1 MTNEKTTVSTIDE
14 TNFSQLLNRL
24 NQDADLSEKY
34 EKLGSTQQNRLRD
47 FLSGKTS
54 LPLTYDPFFKFIFN
68 PDLHRDRLSHFISSL
83 LGMTVHVVEVLS
95 SSNTLMDGESYLIM
109 DLIVK
114 AADGSIVNVEI
125 QKQGYGF
132 PGERMSCYA
141 ADLILRQYI
150 KEKKTSPDK
159 KSFSY
164 KDIKQVYVIV
174 IFEKSTK
181 EMKTEHNAYLHRGEV
196 TFDTGIKLN
205 MLEKFCIISLDV
217 FRKIPYSEIKKNEQA
232 AWLFLLSM
240 NSPEDA
246 ECLTQDFPWMESIF
260 QEIASLRKRPEE
272 VLSMWSEALPMLDE
286 NSLKYRVEELSEEV
300 DNLNGTV
307 QNLNGTVHDLNKKLE
322 QSNKNTEKEKAA
334 REAAEKETQAFKK
347 ENQAFKK
354 ENQAALARIKELE
367 QLLASKK

>member
-1 MTNEKTTVSTIDE
+1 MTKEKTTLPANDE
-14 TNFSQLLNRL
+14 SNFHRLLNQL
-24 NQDADLSEKY
+24 HQDAELSVKY
-34 EKLGSTQQNRLRD
+34 EKLGSAQQNRLRD
-47 FLSGKTS
+47 FLSGKSS

-83 LGMTVHVVEVLS
+83 LGMTVHVVEVFS
-95 SSNTLMDGESYLIM
+95 ASNTLMDGESYLIM
-109 DLIVK
+109 DLIVR
-114 AADGSIVNVEI
+114 AADGSIINVEI

-141 ADLILRQYI
+141 ADLLLRQYI
-150 KEKKTSPDK
+150 KVKKTVPDK
-159 KSFSY
+159 ASFSY

-174 IFEKSTK
+174 IFEKSTR
-181 EMKTEHNAYLHRGEV
+181 EMKSEHNAYLHRGEV

-246 ECLTQDFPWMESIF
+246 KLLIKDFPWMEPIF

-300 DNLNGTV
+300 DELNE
-307 QNLNGTVHDLNKKLE
+307 KLE
-322 QSNKNTEKEKAA
+322 QAQKNAEKEKTAKEAALTEKE
-334 REAAEKETQAFKK
+334 
-347 ENQAFKK
+347 
-354 ENQAALARIKELE
+354 AALARIKELE
-367 QLLASKK
+367 QLLANKK

>member
-1 MTNEKTTVSTIDE
+1 MTKEKTTLPANDE
-14 TNFSQLLNRL
+14 SNFHRLLNQL
-24 NQDADLSEKY
+24 HQDAELSEKY
-34 EKLGSTQQNRLRD
+34 EKLGSAQQNRLRD
-47 FLSGKTS
+47 FLSGKSS

-83 LGMTVHVVEVLS
+83 LGMTVHVVEVFS
-95 SSNTLMDGESYLIM
+95 ASNTLMDGESYLIM
-109 DLIVK
+109 DLIVR
-114 AADGSIVNVEI
+114 AADGSIINVEI

-141 ADLILRQYI
+141 ADLLLRQYI
-150 KEKKTSPDK
+150 KVKKTVPDK
-159 KSFSY
+159 APFSY

-174 IFEKSTK
+174 IFEKSTR
-181 EMKTEHNAYLHRGEV
+181 EMKSEHNAYLHRGEV

-246 ECLTQDFPWMESIF
+246 ERLTQDFPCMEPIF

-286 NSLKYRVEELSEEV
+286 NSLKYRVEELSEEL

-307 QNLNGTVHDLNKKLE
+307 QDLNKKLE
-322 QSNKNTEKEKAA
+322 QSQ
-334 REAAEKETQAFKK
+334 KETQV
-347 ENQAFKK
+347 
-354 ENQAALARIKELE
+354 ALTRVKELE
-367 QLLASKK
+367 HLLASKK

>member
-1 MTNEKTTVSTIDE
+1 MTKEKTTLPANDE
-14 TNFSQLLNRL
+14 SNFHRLLNQL
-24 NQDADLSEKY
+24 HQDAELSEKY
-34 EKLGSTQQNRLRD
+34 EKLGSAQQNRLRD
-47 FLSGKTS
+47 FLSGKSS

-83 LGMTVHVVEVLS
+83 LGMTVHVVEVFS
-95 SSNTLMDGESYLIM
+95 ASNTLMDGESYLIM
-109 DLIVK
+109 DLIVR
-114 AADGSIVNVEI
+114 AADGSIINVEI

-132 PGERMSCYA
+132 PGEHMSCYA
-141 ADLILRQYI
+141 ADLLLRQYI
-150 KEKKTSPDK
+150 KAKKTVPDK
-159 KSFSY
+159 ASFSY

-174 IFEKSTK
+174 IFEKSTR
-181 EMKTEHNAYLHRGEV
+181 EMKSEHNAYLHRGEV
-196 TFDTGIKLN
+196 TFDTGVKLN

-246 ECLTQDFPWMESIF
+246 KLLIKDFPWMEPIF

-300 DNLNGTV
+300 DELNE
-307 QNLNGTVHDLNKKLE
+307 KLE
-322 QSNKNTEKEKAA
+322 QAQKNAEKEKTAK
-334 REAAEKETQAFKK
+334 EAALT
-347 ENQAFKK
+347 
-354 ENQAALARIKELE
+354 RIKELE
-367 QLLASKK
+367 QLLANKK

>member
-1 MTNEKTTVSTIDE
+1 MTKEKTTLPANDE
-14 TNFSQLLNRL
+14 SNFHRLLNQL
-24 NQDADLSEKY
+24 HQDAKLSEKY
-34 EKLGSTQQNRLRD
+34 EKLGSAQQNRLRD
-47 FLSGKTS
+47 FLSGKSS

-83 LGMTVHVVEVLS
+83 LGMTVHVVEVFS
-95 SSNTLMDGESYLIM
+95 ASNTLMDGESYLIM
-109 DLIVK
+109 DLIVR
-114 AADGSIVNVEI
+114 AADGSIINVEI

-132 PGERMSCYA
+132 PGERISCYA
-141 ADLILRQYI
+141 ADLLLRQYI
-150 KEKKTSPDK
+150 KVKKIVPDK
-159 KSFSY
+159 ASFSY

-174 IFEKSTK
+174 IFEKSTR
-181 EMKTEHNAYLHRGEV
+181 EMKSEHNAYLHRGEV

-240 NSPEDA
+240 NSPEDTK
-246 ECLTQDFPWMESIF
+246 LLMQDFPWMEPIF

-300 DNLNGTV
+300 DELNE
-307 QNLNGTVHDLNKKLE
+307 KLE
-322 QSNKNTEKEKAA
+322 QAQKNAEKEKTA
-334 REAAEKETQAFKK
+334 KE
-347 ENQAFKK
+347 
-354 ENQAALARIKELE
+354 AALARIKELE
-367 QLLASKK
+367 QLLANKK

>member
-1 MTNEKTTVSTIDE
+1 MTKEKTTLPANDE
-14 TNFSQLLNRL
+14 SNFHRLLNQL
-24 NQDADLSEKY
+24 HQDAELSEKY
-34 EKLGSTQQNRLRD
+34 EKLGSAQQNRLRD
-47 FLSGKTS
+47 FLSGKSS

-83 LGMTVHVVEVLS
+83 LGMTVHVVEVFS
-95 SSNTLMDGESYLIM
+95 ASNTLMDGESYLIM
-109 DLIVK
+109 DLIVR
-114 AADGSIVNVEI
+114 AADGSIINVEI

-141 ADLILRQYI
+141 ADLLLRQYI
-150 KEKKTSPDK
+150 KIKKTVPDK
-159 KSFSY
+159 ASFSY

-174 IFEKSTK
+174 IFEKSTR
-181 EMKTEHNAYLHRGEV
+181 EMKSEHNAYLHRGEV
-196 TFDTGIKLN
+196 TFDTGVKLN

-246 ECLTQDFPWMESIF
+246 KLLIKDFPWMEPIF

-300 DNLNGTV
+300 DELTE
-307 QNLNGTVHDLNKKLE
+307 KLE
-322 QSNKNTEKEKAA
+322 QAQKNAEKEKTAKEVALTEKE
-334 REAAEKETQAFKK
+334 
-347 ENQAFKK
+347 
-354 ENQAALARIKELE
+354 AALARIKELE
-367 QLLASKK
+367 QLLANKK

>member
-1 MTNEKTTVSTIDE
+1 MTNEKATVSTIDE

-24 NQDADLSEKY
+24 NQDTDLSEKY

-246 ECLTQDFPWMESIF
+246 ERLTQDFPWMESIF
-260 QEIASLRKRPEE
+260 QEIASLRQRPEE

-286 NSLKYRVEELSEEV
+286 NSLKYRVEELSEEL
-300 DNLNGTV
+300 DNT
-307 QNLNGTVHDLNKKLE
+307 NKKLE
-322 QSNKNTEKEKAA
+322 QSQKNEEREKAA
-334 REAAEKETQAFKK
+334 REAAEKKT
-347 ENQAFKK
+347 
-354 ENQAALARIKELE
+354 QAALARIKELE

>member
-114 AADGSIVNVEI
+114 TADGSIVNVEI

-150 KEKKTSPDK
+150 KMKKTSPDK

-205 MLEKFCIISLDV
+205 MLEKFYIISLDV

-240 NSPEDA
+240 NSPEEA
-246 ECLTQDFPWMESIF
+246 ERLIQDFPWMEPIF

-272 VLSMWSEALPMLDE
+272 VLSMWPKALLMLDE
-286 NSLKYRVEELSEEV
+286 NSLKYRVEELSEEL
-300 DNLNGTV
+300 DNT
-307 QNLNGTVHDLNKKLE
+307 NKKLE
-322 QSNKNTEKEKAA
+322 QSQKNTEMEKAA
-334 REAAEKETQAFKK
+334 KE
-347 ENQAFKK
+347 
-354 ENQAALARIKELE
+354 AALARIKKLE

>member
-1 MTNEKTTVSTIDE
+1 MTKEKTTLPANDE
-14 TNFSQLLNRL
+14 SNFHRLLNQL
-24 NQDADLSEKY
+24 HQDAELSEKY
-34 EKLGSTQQNRLRD
+34 EKLGSAQQNRLRD
-47 FLSGKTS
+47 FLSGKSS

-83 LGMTVHVVEVLS
+83 LGMTVHVVEVFS
-95 SSNTLMDGESYLIM
+95 ASNTLMDGESYLIM
-109 DLIVK
+109 DLIVR
-114 AADGSIVNVEI
+114 AADGSIINVEI

-141 ADLILRQYI
+141 ADLLLRQYI
-150 KEKKTSPDK
+150 KVKKTVPDK
-159 KSFSY
+159 APFSY

-174 IFEKSTK
+174 IFEKSTR
-181 EMKTEHNAYLHRGEV
+181 EMKSEHNAYLHRGEV

-246 ECLTQDFPWMESIF
+246 ERLTQDFPCMEPIF

-286 NSLKYRVEELSEEV
+286 NSLKYRVEELSEEL

-307 QNLNGTVHDLNKKLE
+307 QDLNKKLE
-322 QSNKNTEKEKAA
+322 QSQ
-334 REAAEKETQAFKK
+334 KETQA
-347 ENQAFKK
+347 
-354 ENQAALARIKELE
+354 ALTRVKELE
-367 QLLASKK
+367 HLLASKK

>member
-1 MTNEKTTVSTIDE
+1 MPNEKTTVPAIDE
-14 TNFSQLLNRL
+14 TNFSHLLNRL
-24 NQDADLSEKY
+24 NQDTDLAEKY

-47 FLSGKTS
+47 FLSGKAS
-54 LPLTYDPFFKFIFN
+54 LPLIYDPFFKFIFN

-114 AADGSIVNVEI
+114 TADGSIVNVEI

-141 ADLILRQYI
+141 ADLLLRQYI
-150 KEKKTSPDK
+150 KEKKTSPNK
-159 KSFSY
+159 KPFSY

-246 ECLTQDFPWMESIF
+246 KLLIKDFPWMEPIF

-286 NSLKYRVEELSEEV
+286 NSLKYRVEELSEEL

-307 QNLNGTVHDLNKKLE
+307 QDLNKKLE
-322 QSNKNTEKEKAA
+322 QSQ
-334 REAAEKETQAFKK
+334 KETQA
-347 ENQAFKK
+347 
-354 ENQAALARIKELE
+354 ALTRVKELE
-367 QLLASKK
+367 HLLASKK